1 MLYDRVHYEYWGK
14 FAETRFKRNCFAEY
28 AEVFKT
34 VCVDAA
40 YSLMRQRGRIRF
52 WLFGYTGAS
61 LPSIHHR
68 FLKQGPFP
76 QTLEPQTETIGSL
89 LSSPG

>member
-14 FAETRFKRNCFAEY
+14 FAETRFKRNCLSEY

-68 FLKQGPFP
+68 LLKQVPFP
-76 QTLEPQTETIGSL
+76 QTQEPQTETIGSL